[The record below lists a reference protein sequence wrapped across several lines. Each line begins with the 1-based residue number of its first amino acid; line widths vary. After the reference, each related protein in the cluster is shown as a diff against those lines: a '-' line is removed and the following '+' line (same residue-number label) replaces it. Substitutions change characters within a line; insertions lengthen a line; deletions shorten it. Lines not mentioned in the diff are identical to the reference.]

1 MRSDVEA
8 ESEFQELTDR
18 LQRLE
23 DLEEIK
29 RLRGL
34 YARCVDTKDWDTWK
48 KEVLTEDYRLESHG
62 QAQDGRDQVV
72 SSVSKS
78 LDGAT
83 TAHHC
88 HTPEIV
94 FTGIDHA
101 RGVWAMQDHVSL
113 PGNGQPVRFRGAGH
127 YHDEYVRTS
136 EGWRIRS
143 TVQTRLS
150 IDVLEGQLPEPRSSE

>member
-1 MRSDVEA
+1 M
-8 ESEFQELTDR
+8 
-18 LQRLE
+18 E

-34 YARCVDTKDWDTWK
+34 YARYVDNKDWDRWK

-62 QAQDGRDQVV
+62 GAQEGRDQFV
-72 SSVSKS
+72 SSISKS

-83 TAHHC
+83 SAHHC

-94 FTGIDHA
+94 FTVTDHA
-101 RGVWAMQDHVSL
+101 KGVWAMQDHVSP
-113 PGNGQPVRFRGAGH
+113 PGNGQLMKFRGAGH

-136 EGWRIRS
+136 EG
-143 TVQTRLS
+143 
-150 IDVLEGQLPEPRSSE
+150 

>member
-1 MRSDVEA
+1 MEADVER
-8 ESEFQELTDR
+8 QRLKDR
-18 LQRLE
+18 LQQLE

-48 KEVLTEDYRLESHG
+48 KQVLTEDYRLESHG
-62 QAQDGRDQVV
+62 GVQEGRDQVV

-83 TAHHC
+83 TTHHC
-88 HTPEIV
+88 HTPEIA
-94 FTGIDHA
+94 FTGADTAKGI
-101 RGVWAMQDHVSL
+101 WAMQDHVSL
-113 PGNGQPVRFRGAGH
+113 PGNGQPIKFRGSGH

-136 EGWRIRS
+136 DGWRIRS

-150 IDVLEGQLPEPRSSE
+150 FDVLDGQLPERRSSQ